1 MPGSGTLVDALAGSD
16 NAPAL
21 FCAGGGPRV
30 TRQHLRKQIHLV
42 ASSLKAAGVKAGDAV
57 SISDTNTVSL
67 RCTGPLHKQ
76 HEDRDDAPCSMFMVA
91 GKAAVYH
98 QLCISPAGL

>member
-30 TRQHLRKQIHLV
+30 TRQQLRKQIHLT
-42 ASSLKAAGVKAGDAV
+42 ASSLRAAGVKAGDAV

-67 RCTGPLHKQ
+67 RCTGPVYKHARTVMMRRVACLWLHK
-76 HEDRDDAPCSMFMVA
+76 
-91 GKAAVYH
+91 AVEYY
-98 QLCISPAGL
+98 QLYISAAGL